1 MIQRIQTVYLL
12 IAEMLIGILFFV
24 PFGEITAKEGSIYL
38 FDIKGIYLE
47 GIQKPEIINN
57 SLPLL
62 IFILW
67 AASLILVFA
76 TIFLFKNRI
85 LQMRLSTINIFILLG
100 LGGLIFYNV
109 WSSAKILSG
118 IYSLTI
124 YLVFPIIASILI
136 YLAIRAIAKD
146 ELLVR
151 SIDRI
156 R

>member
-12 IAEMLIGILFFV
+12 IAEMLIGALFFV
-24 PFGEITAKEGSIYL
+24 PFAEIAAKEGNIYR

-47 GIQKPEIINN
+47 GLQKPEIIYS
-57 SLPLL
+57 SLPLV
-62 IFILW
+62 ILW
-67 AASLILVFA
+67 AVSLILILA
-76 TIFLFKNRI
+76 TIFLYKNRI

-100 LGGLIFYNV
+100 LGGLIYYYV
-109 WSSAKILSG
+109 WSIAKILLG
-118 IYSLTI
+118 VYLLTI
-124 YLVFPIIASILI
+124 YLVFPFISAILI
-136 YLAIRAIAKD
+136 YLAIRAINKD